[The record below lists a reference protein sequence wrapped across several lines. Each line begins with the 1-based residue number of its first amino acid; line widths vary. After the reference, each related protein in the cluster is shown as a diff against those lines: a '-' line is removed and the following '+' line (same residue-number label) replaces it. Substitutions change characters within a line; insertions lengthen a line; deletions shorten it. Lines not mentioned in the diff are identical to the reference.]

1 MTNALKKCYNGSLL
15 LGENMGK
22 KQKELQNAKEIQN
35 SLSSVIASL
44 GGYGLGTAFGSTQVS
59 QVDTFFK
66 NNRWYLVSNIRQ
78 VLSEIYVEHGIV
90 ATLVDL
96 PVDDGFRG
104 GVEAICDEL
113 SQDQVEDLNYRLE
126 RDNIIRDFKQALKW
140 ARLFGGGA
148 LLIIN
153 DEDPATEFDVNKVK
167 QGDEIKFKPVDMW
180 ELYYGQSKMKE
191 GVLDPGYLLK
201 HPDFYDYYG
210 HKVHASRVLRF
221 EGKEA
226 PSLVRPKLRGW
237 GVSVLETVVR
247 SYNQY
252 LKSVNLSFEVLDEF
266 KVDYFKI
273 DGFNTTLLTPGGT
286 DKALKR
292 AQLVNMQKNYQHAV
306 TMDVKDDFG
315 TKQLNFSGIAEIM
328 REIRMQIAADL
339 RMPLTKLFGISAAG
353 FNSGEDDIEN
363 YNAMIETEIRSK
375 SLPELLKV
383 VEICCAMWYGYV
395 PEVLKIDFAPLRVL
409 SADQEETIKTS
420 KLQRVMTAMQAGVMT
435 PLEAKQAINKE
446 MLLPVSIA
454 ENDELMPTGP
464 EPREEDI
471 EDVDVKANSKPT
483 LFEKLTNAFK
493 K

>member
-1 MTNALKKCYNGSLL
+1 MSHKKTVQNT
-15 LGENMGK
+15 
-22 KQKELQNAKEIQN
+22 KEFQN
-35 SLSSVIASL
+35 SLSAVIASL

-90 ATLVDL
+90 STLVDL

-104 GVEAICDEL
+104 GIEVYSDEL
-113 SQDQVEDLNYRLE
+113 GQEESEDLNYRLE
-126 RDNIIRDFKQALKW
+126 RDNILRDFTQAMKW

-153 DEDPATEFDVNKVK
+153 DDDPKTPFDIKKVK
-167 QGDEIKFKPVDMW
+167 KGDEIKFKPVDMW

-191 GVLDPGYLLK
+191 GVLDPGFLVK

-210 HKVHASRVLRF
+210 RKIHESRVLRF

-226 PSLVRPKLRGW
+226 PSLIRPKLRGW
-237 GVSVLETVVR
+237 GVSCLETVVR

-273 DGFNTTLLTPGGT
+273 DGFNNSLQSPNGT
-286 DKALKR
+286 NKALKR

-306 TMDVKDDFG
+306 TMDTKDDFG
-315 TKQLNFSGIAEIM
+315 TKQLSFSGIAEIM

-339 RMPLTKLFGISAAG
+339 RMPITKLFGISASG

-375 SLPELLKV
+375 ARPELLKV
-383 VEICCAMWYGYV
+383 VEICCAMWYGYI
-395 PEVLKIDFAPLRVL
+395 PEVLRIEFAPLRVL
-409 SADQEETIKTS
+409 SAEQEELIKTS
-420 KLQRVMTAMQAGVMT
+420 KLQRVMTAMQSGVIT

-446 MLLPVSIA
+446 MLLPVQIN
-454 ENDELMPTGP
+454 ENDDLMPTGTM
-464 EPREEDI
+464 PREEDI
-471 EDVDVKANSKPT
+471 QEVDVKANSKPT

>member
-1 MTNALKKCYNGSLL
+1 
-15 LGENMGK
+15 MGK
-22 KQKELQNAKEIQN
+22 KKELQNTKEVQN

-104 GVEAICDEL
+104 GIEVSSDDLGQEQ
-113 SQDQVEDLNYRLE
+113 SEDLNYRLE
-126 RDNIIRDFKQALKW
+126 RENILRDFKQALKW

-148 LLIIN
+148 LIIIN
-153 DEDPATEFDVNKVK
+153 DEDPATEFKVENIK
-167 QGDEIKFKPVDMW
+167 KGDEIKFKPVDMW
-180 ELYYGQSKMKE
+180 ELYYGQSKMKK
-191 GVLDPGYLLK
+191 GVLDPGFLVK
-201 HPDFYDYYG
+201 HPDFYNYYG
-210 HKVHASRVLRF
+210 YKIHASRVLRF

-226 PSLVRPKLRGW
+226 PSLIRPKLRGW

-273 DGFNTTLLTPGGT
+273 DGLNTSLQTPGGT
-286 DKALKR
+286 DRVLKR
-292 AQLVNMQKNYQHAV
+292 TQLVNMQKNYQHAV
-306 TMDVKDDFG
+306 TMDTKDDFG
-315 TKQLNFSGIAEIM
+315 TKQLNFTGIADVM

-339 RMPLTKLFGISAAG
+339 RMPLTKLFGMSAAG

-375 SLPELLKV
+375 SKPELMKV
-383 VEICCAMWYGYV
+383 VEICCAMWYGYI
-395 PEVLKIDFAPLRVL
+395 PEVLRIGFKPLRVL
-409 SADQEETIKTS
+409 SAEQEESIKNL
-420 KLQRVMTAMQAGVMT
+420 KLQRVMTAMQSGVMT
-435 PLEAKQAINKE
+435 PLEAKQAINKDL
-446 MLLPVSIA
+446 LLPVSIT
-454 ENDELMPTGP
+454 ENDELMPTAQQP
-464 EPREEDI
+464 KEENFTDL
-471 EDVDVKANSKPT
+471 EVRANSKPS
-483 LFEKLTNAFK
+483 LFEKLKDALTK
-493 K
+493 